1 MSAFAVGILPTPGY
15 GGLLR
20 VSVQQSHHS
29 DASRASRIVEFPF
42 TLTDSDQYEWRVIME
57 VLDPFVPQGKL
68 QSQARCRL
76 PVQVRSG

>member
-1 MSAFAVGILPTPGY
+1 M
-15 GGLLR
+15 
-20 VSVQQSHHS
+20 QQSHHS
-29 DASRASRIVEFPF
+29 DASRIVEFPF

-68 QSQARCRL
+68 QSQVRCRL